1 MTQHRAVQHCS
12 SARDWSS
19 YQKDVYA
26 KDCRRAV
33 DFRRVGMFRGAIG
46 VVSGRGSPLANT
58 AESTTTGFETIR
70 STVDLNAANL
80 RLLELQAAAVETQ
93 ARALE
98 KKRQQEMSERAA
110 TVGIL
115 RDAANAPHDPTLDD
129 LAIWVD
135 AGGDPNIAIKYM
147 LDHQTPPAI
156 R

>member
-1 MTQHRAVQHCS
+1 MRKIVVLLSIFC
-12 SARDWSS
+12 
-19 YQKDVYA
+19 
-26 KDCRRAV
+26 
-33 DFRRVGMFRGAIG
+33 
-46 VVSGRGSPLANT
+46 VSGCFAAPLVSSPAAEGVSSLANT

-115 RDAANAPHDPTLDD
+115 RDAANARHDPTLDD